1 MSMKFAAKGLS
12 VLAAAG
18 LMIGAMAAT
27 PASAKDECTA
37 GGDLLKCI
45 DQDLRSL
52 DKELSKI
59 FKG

>member
-1 MSMKFAAKGLS
+1 MKFAVKGLS

-18 LMIGAMAAT
+18 LMMGTMAAT
-27 PASAKDECTA
+27 PASAKDECSA
-37 GGDLLKCI
+37 NGDLIKCI
-45 DQDLRSL
+45 DQDLKSL

>member
-1 MSMKFAAKGLS
+1 MKFAVKTLS

-18 LMIGAMAAT
+18 LVMGAMAVK
-27 PASAKDECTA
+27 PASAADACSA
-37 GGDLLKCI
+37 GGDLIKCI

>member
-1 MSMKFAAKGLS
+1 MKFVVKSLS

-18 LMIGAMAAT
+18 LLMGTMVAT
-27 PASAKDECTA
+27 PASAADECSA
-37 GGDLLKCI
+37 KGDLIKCI
-45 DQDLRSL
+45 DSDLKSL

>member
-1 MSMKFAAKGLS
+1 VKTLS

-18 LMIGAMAAT
+18 LVMGAMAVK
-27 PASAKDECTA
+27 PASAADACSA
-37 GGDLLKCI
+37 GGDLIKCI

>member
-1 MSMKFAAKGLS
+1 MKFVVKTMS

-18 LMIGAMAAT
+18 LLMGAMAAT
-27 PASAKDECTA
+27 PASAKDQCA
-37 GGDLLKCI
+37 ANGDLIKCI
-45 DQDLRSL
+45 DQDLQSL

>member
-1 MSMKFAAKGLS
+1 MKFAAKGLS

-18 LMIGAMAAT
+18 LIMGAVLAT
-27 PASAKDECTA
+27 PASAGNECSA
-37 GGDLLKCI
+37 NGDLLKCI
-45 DQDLRSL
+45 ESDLKSL

>member
-1 MSMKFAAKGLS
+1 MKFAVKSLS

-18 LMIGAMAAT
+18 LVMGAMAAT
-27 PASAKDECTA
+27 PASAANECSA
-37 GGDLLKCI
+37 KGDLFKCI
-45 DQDLRSL
+45 DSDLKSL

>member
-1 MSMKFAAKGLS
+1 MKFAAKSLS

-18 LMIGAMAAT
+18 LLMGAMAGT
-27 PASAKDECTA
+27 PASAADACSA
-37 GGDLLKCI
+37 GGDLIKCI
-45 DQDLRSL
+45 EQDLKSL

>member
-1 MSMKFAAKGLS
+1 MKFVVKSMS

-18 LMIGAMAAT
+18 LMVGAMAAT
-27 PASAKDECTA
+27 PASAANECSA
-37 GGDLLKCI
+37 NGDLIKCI
-45 DQDLRSL
+45 DQDLKSL

>member
-1 MSMKFAAKGLS
+1 MKFAAKSLA

-18 LMIGAMAAT
+18 LLMGTMAVA
-27 PASAKDECTA
+27 PASAKNQCAAD
-37 GGDLLKCI
+37 GDLLKCI

>member
-1 MSMKFAAKGLS
+1 MKFAAKTLS

-18 LMIGAMAAT
+18 LVMGAMAAT
-27 PASAKDECTA
+27 PANAGNECTSK
-37 GGDLLKCI
+37 GDLFKCI
-45 DQDLRSL
+45 DSDLRSL

>member
-1 MSMKFAAKGLS
+1 MKLAVKSLS

-18 LMIGAMAAT
+18 LMVGAMAAT
-27 PASAKDECTA
+27 PAVAADACSAS
-37 GGDLLKCI
+37 GDLIKCI
-45 DQDLRSL
+45 DQDLKRL

>member
-1 MSMKFAAKGLS
+1 MQFVLKSMS

-18 LMIGAMAAT
+18 LLVGAIAAT
-27 PASAKDECTA
+27 PASAANECSA
-37 GGDLLKCI
+37 NGDLIKCI
-45 DQDLRSL
+45 DADLRRL

>member
-1 MSMKFAAKGLS
+1 MKFVAKSLS

-18 LMIGAMAAT
+18 LLMGAMAAT
-27 PASAKDECTA
+27 PASAANECSA
-37 GGDLLKCI
+37 NGDLFKCI
-45 DQDLRSL
+45 DQDLKSL

>member
-1 MSMKFAAKGLS
+1 MKFAAKSLS

-18 LMIGAMAAT
+18 LMMGTMAAT
-27 PASAKDECTA
+27 PASAANACSEK
-37 GGDLLKCI
+37 GDLIKCI
-45 DQDLRSL
+45 DQDLQSL

>member
-1 MSMKFAAKGLS
+1 MKFVVKSMS

-18 LMIGAMAAT
+18 LMVGAMAAT
-27 PASAKDECTA
+27 PASAKDECSA
-37 GGDLLKCI
+37 NGDLIKCI
-45 DQDLRSL
+45 DQDLKSL

>member
-1 MSMKFAAKGLS
+1 MKFVAKTLS

-18 LMIGAMAAT
+18 LMVGAMAAT
-27 PASAKDECTA
+27 PASAADACSA

>member
-1 MSMKFAAKGLS
+1 MKFAVKGLS

-18 LMIGAMAAT
+18 LLMGAMAAT
-27 PASAKDECTA
+27 PASAANECTLN
-37 GGDLLKCI
+37 GDLIKCI

>member
-1 MSMKFAAKGLS
+1 MKFAVKSLS

-18 LMIGAMAAT
+18 LLMSAMAAA
-27 PASAKDECTA
+27 PASAGKECSA
-37 GGDLLKCI
+37 NGDLIKCI
-45 DQDLRSL
+45 DADLRRL

>member
-1 MSMKFAAKGLS
+1 MKTVAKSLS

-18 LMIGAMAAT
+18 LLAGAMAAT
-27 PASAKDECTA
+27 PVSAKDECSA
-37 GGDLLKCI
+37 NGDLIKCI
-45 DQDLRSL
+45 DQDLKSL

>member
-1 MSMKFAAKGLS
+1 MKFAVKSLS

-18 LMIGAMAAT
+18 LVMGAMAAT
-27 PASAKDECTA
+27 PASAKDECSA
-37 GGDLLKCI
+37 NGDLIKCI
-45 DQDLRSL
+45 DQDLKSL

>member
-1 MSMKFAAKGLS
+1 MKFAAKGLS

-18 LMIGAMAAT
+18 LMMGAMAAT
-27 PASAKDECTA
+27 PASAKDECSA
-37 GGDLLKCI
+37 SGDLFKCI
-45 DQDLRSL
+45 DQDLKSL

>member
-1 MSMKFAAKGLS
+1 MKSAAKGLS

-18 LMIGAMAAT
+18 LLVGAMAAT
-27 PASAKDECTA
+27 PASAKDECSA
-37 GGDLLKCI
+37 NGDLIKCI
-45 DQDLRSL
+45 DQDLKSL

>member
-1 MSMKFAAKGLS
+1 MKFVGKSLS

-18 LMIGAMAAT
+18 LVMAAMAVT
-27 PASAKDECTA
+27 PASAKDECA
-37 GGDLLKCI
+37 ASGDLIKCI
-45 DQDLRSL
+45 DQDLKSL